1 MFTEE
6 QIKAIIQENERL
18 RKENDAL
25 SGKVASLEQSLY
37 WLRKKMFGRMSE
49 KNLPLDPNQLS
60 LFTQQEMSPDE
71 KSELEEEARKAEE
84 EMTRTI
90 KVKDKPV
97 RKPLDTSLLPVK
109 EINLYPEGT
118 TTEDGGLKDD
128 FVEIG
133 TEETLRLERIPEKV
147 YIVKTIRHKVIRKS
161 ELKGKASGR
170 KAYPYQSAS
179 FGTCGQMYGRSI
191 RTH

>member
-71 KSELEEEARKAEE
+71 KAGLEEEARKAEE

-90 KVKDKPV
+90 KVKEKPV
-97 RKPLDTSLLPVK
+97 RKLLDTSLLPVK

-118 TTEDGGLKDD
+118 TTEDGELKDD

-147 YIVKTIRHKVIRKS
+147 YNS
-161 ELKGKASGR
+161 
-170 KAYPYQSAS
+170 
-179 FGTCGQMYGRSI
+179 
-191 RTH
+191 

>member
-60 LFTQQEMSPDE
+60 LFTQRTQGGRRDD
-71 KSELEEEARKAEE
+71 KNNQGQREAC
-84 EMTRTI
+84 
-90 KVKDKPV
+90 PQ
-97 RKPLDTSLLPVK
+97 
-109 EINLYPEGT
+109 
-118 TTEDGGLKDD
+118 
-128 FVEIG
+128 
-133 TEETLRLERIPEKV
+133 
-147 YIVKTIRHKVIRKS
+147 
-161 ELKGKASGR
+161 AS
-170 KAYPYQSAS
+170 
-179 FGTCGQMYGRSI
+179 
-191 RTH
+191 

>member
-18 RKENDAL
+18 RKENDVL

-71 KSELEEEARKAEE
+71 KAGLEEETRKAEE

-118 TTEDGGLKDD
+118 AGGLKDD

-133 TEETLRLERIPEKV
+133 TEETLRLERIPEK
-147 YIVKTIRHKVIRKS
+147 
-161 ELKGKASGR
+161 
-170 KAYPYQSAS
+170 
-179 FGTCGQMYGRSI
+179 SI
-191 RTH
+191 